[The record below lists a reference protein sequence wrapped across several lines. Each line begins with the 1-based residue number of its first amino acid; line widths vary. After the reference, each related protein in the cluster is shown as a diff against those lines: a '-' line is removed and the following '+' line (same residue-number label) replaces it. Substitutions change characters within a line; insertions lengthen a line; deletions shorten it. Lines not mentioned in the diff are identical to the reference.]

1 MCGKRMK
8 KKIKVS
14 HTIDEKYIKLIE
26 NDVDNKRF
34 GSRSHAINYAL
45 KLLFENNIKKKKSD

>member
-1 MCGKRMK
+1 MK